1 MSACPHCENPVPK
14 DITFGEK
21 VQIYGCPHCYN
32 PVAIKW
38 ENGKAATSALA
49 KVPDVRQ
56 SAPEGSIGE
65 AILKALPK
73 AIDALPVIPEIAQRV
88 MKLVSDPDVTMKDLS
103 NVIQEDQTI
112 ALSIMK
118 LANSPIY
125 GGLEEIKE
133 LNAACARLGMRN
145 IANTVQAVANNNL
158 FITGDQRLQAIMR
171 KLWTHSVATA
181 HCANEIAQVTSAP
194 FPEMLFLAG
203 LLHNM
208 GKVVLIDIVSG
219 QYTGAIGE
227 LRATPQV
234 FKQVID
240 SFHPLLGLHVAQAW
254 RLPPE
259 YLATTFFQNRP
270 NDCPR
275 DEWLPMVHVVAL
287 ASLIATLEGYGLNKV
302 EETFL
307 TTNSSTRYLNLNDIK
322 LAALRV
328 DLSDKLEALLQSIPQ
343 PAGN

>member
-1 MSACPHCENPVPK
+1 MSACPFCEHPVPK
-14 DITFGEK
+14 DIVVGDK
-21 VQIYGCPHCYN
+21 VQIYACIECFN
-32 PVAIKW
+32 PVAIVWDKGRA
-38 ENGKAATSALA
+38 ETSALA
-49 KVPDVRQ
+49 KLPDVRQ
-56 SAPEGSIGE
+56 SAPPDSIGE

-88 MKLVSDPDVTMKDLS
+88 LKLVSDPDVSMKDLS
-103 NVIQEDQTI
+103 AVIQEDQTV

-125 GGLEEIKE
+125 GGLEEIKD
-133 LNAACARLGMRN
+133 LNSACARLGMRN

-158 FITGDQRLQAIMR
+158 FVTGDQRLQAIMR
-171 KLWTHSVATA
+171 KLWKHSIATA

-219 QYTGAIGE
+219 HYTGAIGE

-240 SFHPLLGLHVAQAW
+240 SFHPVLGLHVAQAW

-270 NDCPR
+270 TECPR
-275 DEWLPMVHVVAL
+275 DEWLPLVHAVAL
-287 ASLIATLEGYGLNKV
+287 ASLIATIEGYGLNKA
-302 EETFL
+302 EDTYL
-307 TTNSSTRYLNLNDIK
+307 TTNPSTRYLNLSDIK

-328 DLSDKLEALLQSIPQ
+328 DLTDKLDALLESIPAP
-343 PAGN
+343 PAT